1 MGQSAFGRFGNHE
14 AAYNRSNDFEDGM
27 TTKNSRKTPVLAMA
41 AISTAT
47 LAIFCG
53 PASAEPVAG
62 MRVAQDAPTPPS
74 LTPEQKLKFEAW
86 KKKRLQ
92 QQQQQQPGAQP
103 PPEKTAPPPP
113 PKPPT
118 TAVKPPPPV
127 TPPAVVPKVATP
139 PPPAPKPPMTP
150 NVAPEA
156 KPQPAPVVR
165 PAPPPVAPP
174 VKIVNPPPQTK
185 PAVPDAPPVKV
196 VTPPL
201 PPGSPP
207 GSVKKL
213 GDAPP
218 SPPLGTPPNGAKPPV
233 PGTPPIAPPAKPGE
247 PPKAATPPPPS
258 PIGLAPNAKPPVGV
272 PAKPVVP
279 VVKNLEEAKTGRVEK
294 VEAGGNRTVIK
305 EADKRVIVRQGDK
318 VVIQKDEAAQM
329 QRVAPGAVVT
339 RGKLGVKTAVV
350 ERPNNVQIVNETDR
364 NGQLIRRFRRDANGN
379 EADIID
385 NRQHKKDHFGRN
397 LAIGLGVGAGIIA
410 GAAILNSVVDVPPP
424 VVNVPREKYVVRYED
439 ANEDDVYEALNAP
452 PMEESERRY
461 TLNQVRATPHLRDR
475 MRRIDLDDI
484 NFETGSW
491 DVDPSEYSKLERV
504 ARAMKRVI
512 ERNPNEVFLI
522 EGYTDAI
529 GSDVD
534 NLTLSD
540 RRAESVSVVL
550 TEQFEVP
557 FENLTTQGYGEQ
569 YLKVEIDGPERANRR
584 VAVRRVTPL
593 LAQQTERAEAPPP
606 PRRYED
612 RNGDEDQRDRW
623 RHRHWRR
630 HHQRYNHD
638 Y

>member
-1 MGQSAFGRFGNHE
+1 
-14 AAYNRSNDFEDGM
+14 M
-27 TTKNSRKTPVLAMA
+27 TSKTSRKTPVLALA
-41 AISTAT
+41 AISTAA

-53 PASAEPVAG
+53 SANADPVAAW
-62 MRVAQDAPTPPS
+62 RVAQDVPTPPA

-92 QQQQQQPGAQP
+92 QQQQPGAQP
-103 PPEKTAPPPP
+103 PPDKTAPLP
-113 PKPPT
+113 PKPPAT
-118 TAVKPPPPV
+118 TVKPPALKPPALKPPV
-127 TPPAVVPKVATP
+127 APVV
-139 PPPAPKPPMTP
+139 
-150 NVAPEA
+150 

-165 PAPPPVAPP
+165 PVTPPAKLPVAPP
-174 VKIVNPPPQTK
+174 VKIVNPPPAAKPVVPVT
-185 PAVPDAPPVKV
+185 PAVKIVTPPPPVKPVVPAAPPVKV
-196 VTPPL
+196 VTPP
-201 PPGSPP
+201 PPK
-207 GSVKKL
+207 V
-213 GDAPP
+213 
-218 SPPLGTPPNGAKPPV
+218 GTAPV
-233 PGTPPIAPPAKPGE
+233 PVTPAKPY
-247 PPKAATPPPPS
+247 
-258 PIGLAPNAKPPVGV
+258 
-272 PAKPVVP
+272 VP
-279 VVKNLEEAKTGRVEK
+279 VVKNLEQAKTGRVEK

-305 EADKRVIVRQGDK
+305 EADKRVITRQGNK

-339 RGKLGVKTAVV
+339 RGKLGVKTAVI
-350 ERPNNVQIVNETDR
+350 ERPNNEQIVSETDR
-364 NGQLIRRFRRDANGN
+364 SGQLIRRFRRDGRGN
-379 EADIID
+379 ETDIID

-452 PMEESERRY
+452 PMEDSERRY

-491 DVDPSEYSKLERV
+491 EVDPGEFRKLERV

-512 ERNPNEVFLI
+512 EHNANEVFLI
-522 EGYTDAI
+522 EGYTDAV

-557 FENLTTQGYGEQ
+557 FENLTTQGYGEE

-593 LAQQTERAEAPPP
+593 LAQQNEHHEVAAPPP
-606 PRRYED
+606 PPPRYED
-612 RNGDEDQRDRW
+612 RNYEEDQRDSW
-623 RHRHWRR
+623 RRRHWRR
-630 HHQRYNHD
+630 HHRRSHRDN
-638 Y
+638 